1 MFLKASMFKTTT
13 CKWDKENIQLFKISP
28 CLHYGYIPSTF
39 IFILQLYIHIQSV
52 NISKNK
58 IILIINSSWVTFLLS
73 FLILK
78 HFYLHLKSRTSWNI
92 IKQQQRLIPR
102 LQTQFILDQEY
113 KYLQVLCCPFC
124 QSDRLESLWRGNSQL
139 RNCLHQIGSWA
150 RVWSIFLIN
159 DVGGH
164 SPCWVVPPLGKWF

>member
-1 MFLKASMFKTTT
+1 MKIYSS
-13 CKWDKENIQLFKISP
+13 FKISP

-39 IFILQLYIHIQSV
+39 IFILQLYIHIHTQSV

-58 IILIINSSWVTFLLS
+58 IILIISSSWVTFLLS

-92 IKQQQRLIPR
+92 INQQQRLIPR
-102 LQTQFILDQEY
+102 LQTVHPWPGIQIPSSAVLSIL
-113 KYLQVLCCPFC
+113 
-124 QSDRLESLWRGNSQL
+124 SIWHRLESLWRGNS
-139 RNCLHQIGSWA
+139 LHQTGLWA
-150 RVWSIFLIN
+150 HLWSIFLIN

-164 SPCWVVPPLGKWF
+164 SPRWVVPPLGKWS

>member
-1 MFLKASMFKTTT
+1 M
-13 CKWDKENIQLFKISP
+13 D
-28 CLHYGYIPSTF
+28 
-39 IFILQLYIHIQSV
+39 IFLQLLYLYYNYTHTNIHTQSV

-92 IKQQQRLIPR
+92 IKQQRQIPR

-124 QSDRLESLWRGNSQL
+124 QSDTDQSHYEEGTLSWETVSIRLACEHIYGAF
-139 RNCLHQIGSWA
+139 SWLMMWEGPA
-150 RVWSIFLIN
+150 HVGWWHPWVNKKASWPGLMIYALILAL
-159 DVGGH
+159 
-164 SPCWVVPPLGKWF
+164 SR